1 MPKSPSR
8 ISYVID
14 PPEARITMEDLS
26 FFDKLGATFENN
38 MTNFF
43 TWWGTLAARYPLPV
57 IVLSI
62 AFAVGLSSGVIYLQV
77 TTDPIELWASPTSRS
92 RVEKDFFDSTF
103 RPFYRTAQVYQPGIL
118 ISWASYHGLVS
129 ARSSSMRKK
138 CQSRGLKGSPSL
150 NQIEIR

>member
-1 MPKSPSR
+1 
-8 ISYVID
+8 
-14 PPEARITMEDLS
+14 MEDLS
-26 FFDKLGATFENN
+26 FFDKLGAKFENN

-103 RPFYRTAQVYQPGIL
+103 RPFYRTSQVI
-118 ISWASYHGLVS
+118 IHAV
-129 ARSSSMRKK
+129 
-138 CQSRGLKGSPSL
+138 PSEKDDIKRFNFTDHL
-150 NQIEIR
+150 RQNMEFG